1 MTKKDSIL
9 QKLAILSISLM
20 LASNNAISGALVYIQ
35 EAFDLTRSSTEF
47 IVSLASLTT
56 IIFIFLAEYIAL
68 LIGMKKTVLLG
79 LGLVSLSGL
88 IPMFFKTYPAIL
100 LSRIILGSGLGLF
113 NGHSANYINL
123 LYKDDGER
131 TKLHALRNATEFIGQ
146 ILMYTLA
153 GILIRI
159 NFIYTFLVYSIAIFI
174 FIFFK
179 LEVRDVDLNEEH
191 SKLRL
196 DSNIVLFIFFAMLMI
211 LNAIAM
217 TNRFPFVASLARG
230 MEVNVSFYLNL
241 IPVVGMLSALSFTP
255 INRKIRENTILL
267 GIGLYIFANFLI
279 IRFDQ
284 SLWGFLLC
292 ILLVTFAQSLCMPYI
307 FAEVPRYVKGH
318 SSRFATNLI
327 FIGCNLG
334 TFFAPLF
341 MKAVDSILN
350 TNSLSNS
357 FIAFVFIYL
366 ILFIIF
372 VRRNRYKK
380 RSDF

>member
-1 MTKKDSIL
+1 MTKIDSIL

-47 IVSLASLTT
+47 IVSLSSLTA

-79 LGLVSLSGL
+79 LSLVSISGL
-88 IPMFFKTYPAIL
+88 IPVFFKTYPAIL

-131 TKLHALRNATEFIGQ
+131 TKLHALRNATESIGQ

-153 GILIRI
+153 GIFIRI
-159 NFIYTFLVYSIAIFI
+159 SFIYTFLVYFIAIFI

-179 LEVRDVDLNEEH
+179 IEVRDVDLNEEH

-211 LNAIAM
+211 LNVIAM

-230 MEVNVSFYLNL
+230 QDVNVSFYLNL
-241 IPVVGMLSALSFTP
+241 IPVVGMLSSILFTP

-279 IRFDQ
+279 MRFDQ

-341 MKAVDSILN
+341 MKVVDGILK

-380 RSDF
+380 RAGF

>member
-1 MTKKDSIL
+1 MTKIDSIL

-47 IVSLASLTT
+47 IVSLSSLTT

-68 LIGMKKTVLLG
+68 LIGMKKAVLLG
-79 LGLVSLSGL
+79 LSLVSVSGL
-88 IPMFFKTYPAIL
+88 IPVFFKTYPAIL

-131 TKLHALRNATEFIGQ
+131 TKLHALRNATESIGQ

-174 FIFFK
+174 FILFK
-179 LEVRDVDLNEEH
+179 IEVGDVDLNEEH

-211 LNAIAM
+211 LNVIAM

-230 MEVNVSFYLNL
+230 LDVNVSFYLNL
-241 IPVVGMLSALSFTP
+241 IPVVGMLSSILFTP

-279 IRFDQ
+279 MRFDQ

-341 MKAVDSILN
+341 MKAVDGILK

-380 RSDF
+380 RSGF

>member
-1 MTKKDSIL
+1 MTKIDSIL

-47 IVSLASLTT
+47 IVSLSSLTT

-79 LGLVSLSGL
+79 LSLVSVSGL
-88 IPMFFKTYPAIL
+88 IPVFFKTYPAIL

-131 TKLHALRNATEFIGQ
+131 TKLHALRNATESIGQ

-159 NFIYTFLVYSIAIFI
+159 NFIYTFLVYFIAIFI

-179 LEVRDVDLNEEH
+179 IEVRDVDLNEEH

-211 LNAIAM
+211 LNVIAM
-217 TNRFPFVASLARG
+217 TNRFPFVASLASG
-230 MEVNVSFYLNL
+230 LDVNVSFYLNL
-241 IPVVGMLSALSFTP
+241 IPVVGMLSSILFTP

-279 IRFDQ
+279 MRFDQ

-341 MKAVDSILN
+341 MKAVDGILK

-380 RSDF
+380 RSGF

>member
-1 MTKKDSIL
+1 
-9 QKLAILSISLM
+9 
-20 LASNNAISGALVYIQ
+20 
-35 EAFDLTRSSTEF
+35 
-47 IVSLASLTT
+47 
-56 IIFIFLAEYIAL
+56 
-68 LIGMKKTVLLG
+68 
-79 LGLVSLSGL
+79 
-88 IPMFFKTYPAIL
+88 
-100 LSRIILGSGLGLF
+100 
-113 NGHSANYINL
+113 
-123 LYKDDGER
+123 
-131 TKLHALRNATEFIGQ
+131 
-146 ILMYTLA
+146 
-153 GILIRI
+153 
-159 NFIYTFLVYSIAIFI
+159 
-174 FIFFK
+174 
-179 LEVRDVDLNEEH
+179 
-191 SKLRL
+191 
-196 DSNIVLFIFFAMLMI
+196 MI
-211 LNAIAM
+211 LNVIAM

-230 MEVNVSFYLNL
+230 LDVNVSFYLNL
-241 IPVVGMLSALSFTP
+241 IPVVGMLSSILFTP

-279 IRFDQ
+279 MRFDQ

-341 MKAVDSILN
+341 MKVVDGILK

-380 RSDF
+380 RSGF

>member
-380 RSDF
+380 KSDF

>member
-1 MTKKDSIL
+1 MTKIDSIL

-47 IVSLASLTT
+47 IVSLSSLTT

-68 LIGMKKTVLLG
+68 LIGMKKAVLLG
-79 LGLVSLSGL
+79 LSLVSVSGL
-88 IPMFFKTYPAIL
+88 IPVFFKTYPAIL

-131 TKLHALRNATEFIGQ
+131 TKLHALRNATESIGQ

-174 FIFFK
+174 FILFK
-179 LEVRDVDLNEEH
+179 IEVGDVDLNEEH

-211 LNAIAM
+211 LNVIAM

-230 MEVNVSFYLNL
+230 LDVNVSFYLNL
-241 IPVVGMLSALSFTP
+241 IPVVGMLSSILFTP

-279 IRFDQ
+279 MRFDQ

-341 MKAVDSILN
+341 MKVVDGILK

-380 RSDF
+380 RSGF

>member
-1 MTKKDSIL
+1 MTKIDSIL

-47 IVSLASLTT
+47 IVSLSSLTT

-68 LIGMKKTVLLG
+68 LIGMKKAVLLG
-79 LGLVSLSGL
+79 LSLVSVSGL
-88 IPMFFKTYPAIL
+88 IPVFFKTYPAIL

-131 TKLHALRNATEFIGQ
+131 TKLHALRNATESIGQ

-159 NFIYTFLVYSIAIFI
+159 NFIYTFLVYFIAIFI

-179 LEVRDVDLNEEH
+179 IEVRDVDLNEEH

-211 LNAIAM
+211 LNVIAM

-230 MEVNVSFYLNL
+230 LDVNVSFYLNL
-241 IPVVGMLSALSFTP
+241 IPVVGMLSSILFTP

-279 IRFDQ
+279 MRFDQ

-341 MKAVDSILN
+341 MKVVDGILK

-380 RSDF
+380 RSGF

>member
-1 MTKKDSIL
+1 MTKIDSIL

-47 IVSLASLTT
+47 IVSLSSLTT

-79 LGLVSLSGL
+79 LSLVSISGL
-88 IPMFFKTYPAIL
+88 IPVFFKTYPAIL

-131 TKLHALRNATEFIGQ
+131 TKLHALRNATESIGQ

-174 FIFFK
+174 FILFK
-179 LEVRDVDLNEEH
+179 IEVGDVDLNEEH

-211 LNAIAM
+211 LNVIAM

-230 MEVNVSFYLNL
+230 LDVNVSFYLNL
-241 IPVVGMLSALSFTP
+241 IPVVGMLSSILFTP

-279 IRFDQ
+279 MRFDQ

-341 MKAVDSILN
+341 MKVIDGILK

-380 RSDF
+380 RSRF

>member
-1 MTKKDSIL
+1 MTKIDSIL

-47 IVSLASLTT
+47 IVSLSSLTT

-79 LGLVSLSGL
+79 LSLVSISGL
-88 IPMFFKTYPAIL
+88 IPVFFKTYPAIL

-131 TKLHALRNATEFIGQ
+131 TKLHALRNATESIGQ

-159 NFIYTFLVYSIAIFI
+159 NFIYTFLVYFIAIFI
-174 FIFFK
+174 FILFK
-179 LEVRDVDLNEEH
+179 IEVGDVDLNEEH

-211 LNAIAM
+211 LNVIAM

-230 MEVNVSFYLNL
+230 LDVNVSFYLNL
-241 IPVVGMLSALSFTP
+241 IPVVGMLSSILFTP

-279 IRFDQ
+279 MRFDQ

-341 MKAVDSILN
+341 MKAVDGILK

-380 RSDF
+380 RSGF

>member
-1 MTKKDSIL
+1 MTKIDSIL

-47 IVSLASLTT
+47 IVSLSSLTT

-79 LGLVSLSGL
+79 LSLVSISGL
-88 IPMFFKTYPAIL
+88 IPVFFKTYPAIL

-131 TKLHALRNATEFIGQ
+131 TKLHALRNATESIGQ

-159 NFIYTFLVYSIAIFI
+159 NFIYTFLVYFIAIFI

-179 LEVRDVDLNEEH
+179 IEVRDVDLNEEH

-211 LNAIAM
+211 LNVIAM

-230 MEVNVSFYLNL
+230 LDVNVSFYLNL
-241 IPVVGMLSALSFTP
+241 IPVVGMLSSILFTP

-279 IRFDQ
+279 MRFDQ

-341 MKAVDSILN
+341 MKVIDGILK

-380 RSDF
+380 RSGF